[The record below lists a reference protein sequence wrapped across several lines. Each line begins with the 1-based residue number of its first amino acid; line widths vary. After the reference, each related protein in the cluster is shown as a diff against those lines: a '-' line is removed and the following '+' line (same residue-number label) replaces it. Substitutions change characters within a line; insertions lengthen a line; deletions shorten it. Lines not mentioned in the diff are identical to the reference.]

1 MAINNVF
8 STNSLSGNIV
18 FGNNTNFPIDYIY
31 DHTTTLLQDGRLLII
46 AGRHSAPPDYF
57 NIVSNSCYLGTMNNG
72 VLSWVQINDFPITVN
87 QHSSVLLSD
96 GRVLVVGGWDQYNAL
111 NSTYIGTIS
120 GNTISWVQSNN
131 FPTYISLKSLILLS
145 DGRVVTFEPEN
156 VSPDMSYFMT
166 ISGDTIAYQQLIV
179 SPDYIVY
186 PRYAIQLNY
195 TRILAVSN
203 FLGVDYIHKIY
214 IGTISGSSI
223 TWVYAGDYP
232 SVPGAIGSLTLLP
245 NGKVFSKEDGSVNT
259 YIGTVSGNTVS
270 WVPNDNFPY
279 GYQDNTMTI
288 LPVSIPVKPD
298 EITLSFSSD
307 GGVSFSNNKTI
318 SLGAQGERKKRIIWR
333 RLGRHR
339 NLTLKVTTRCTSQV
353 NIIAAHAELS

>member
-8 STNSLSGNIV
+8 STSSLNSNII
-18 FGNNTNFPIDYIY
+18 FGNNTNFPIDYVY
-31 DHTTTLLQDGRLLII
+31 KHTTTVLKDGRLLII
-46 AGRHSAPPDYF
+46 GGYANASL
-57 NIVSNSCYLGTMNNG
+57 SNNCYLGTMNNG
-72 VLSWVQINDFPITVN
+72 ILSWVQINNFPIAVN
-87 QHSSVLLSD
+87 LHSSVLLSD

-166 ISGDTIAYQQLIV
+166 INGNNITYQQLTV
-179 SPDYIVY
+179 SPDYTVY
-186 PRYAIQLNY
+186 PYMAIRLNDG
-195 TRILAVSN
+195 RILAISN
-203 FLGVDYIHKIY
+203 IGYPYHKMY
-214 IGTISGSSI
+214 LGTISGSSI

-245 NGKVFSKEDGSVNT
+245 NGKVFSKQNNSVNA

-270 WVPNDNFPY
+270 WVPNGNFPY

-318 SLGAQGERKKRIIWR
+318 SLGAQGERKKRIVWR

-339 NLTLKVTTRCTSQV
+339 NLTLKVTTRCKSQV